1 MGNFQYGYVTVLED
15 NPEIWVCLKRWVIG
29 SCPAIQRVD
38 DPWSQN
44 DDLFSPTSCLIYGF
58 QATSAFFK
66 VHTCLQVFGSLGSVA
81 SIHELGFQELG
92 VIEHDWGIVLN
103 GKPVGNPRNGAA
115 WKVNKDMGI

>member
-1 MGNFQYGYVTVLED
+1 LFKLWFSGNF
-15 NPEIWVCLKRWVIG
+15 C
-29 SCPAIQRVD
+29 C
-38 DPWSQN
+38 
-44 DDLFSPTSCLIYGF
+44 
-58 QATSAFFK
+58 FFK

-115 WKVNKDMGI
+115 